1 MKSSNVNDKEEEN
14 LYNPNQI
21 TIFDIINEIENENK
35 QRNISR

>member
-21 TIFDIINEIENENK
+21 TIFDIIKEVENENK
-35 QRNISR
+35 

>member
-1 MKSSNVNDKEEEN
+1 MKSSNVNDKEEGN

-35 QRNISR
+35 